1 VKKSAVQVQLEKI
14 DAEIAVLRQVRDRL
28 ADAVAQPKV
37 KRERKLKAAAPPST
51 RSLSETH

>member
-1 VKKSAVQVQLEKI
+1 MKKSQIQTAIDKI
-14 DAEIAVLRQVRDRL
+14 DAEIQELAKVRERL
-28 ADAVAQPKV
+28 VNVVIQPKV